1 MAGVELLF
9 PEFLLATTALLL
21 PGTYLLHR
29 NAQLCGRLAVATLA
43 VALGATWLQWF
54 GSGAA
59 VPATYFGHL
68 EINLFSQLFKFAFL
82 AIALGSGIVSLAYLG
97 DLPHRPEFFTLL
109 LTATLGMLI
118 VASATD
124 LLTLFI
130 GIELAA
136 FSSYALVAFQKHD
149 DG

>member
-9 PEFLLATTALLL
+9 PEFLLAAAALLL

-59 VPATYFGHL
+59 VSAIYFGHL
-68 EINLFSQLFKFAFL
+68 EIDLFSQLFKFAFL

-97 DLPHRPEFFTLL
+97 T
-109 LTATLGMLI
+109 T
-118 VASATD
+118 
-124 LLTLFI
+124 I
-130 GIELAA
+130 G
-136 FSSYALVAFQKHD
+136 
-149 DG
+149 